1 MRKLKQRKVK
11 AVKTRDMNI
20 AMNSTMEVNYNTR
33 SIPSKKNY
41 NRKKLERI
49 VY

>member
-1 MRKLKQRKVK
+1 MRKLKQRK
-11 AVKTRDMNI
+11 VKTRDMNI

>member
-1 MRKLKQRKVK
+1 MRQLKQRVVK
-11 AVKTRDMNI
+11 ARDMNI
-20 AMNSTMEVNYNTR
+20 ARNSTMEVNYNTR

>member
-1 MRKLKQRKVK
+1 MKKLKQRKVK
-11 AVKTRDMNI
+11 IRDMNI

-49 VY
+49 IY

>member
-1 MRKLKQRKVK
+1 MRKLKQRK
-11 AVKTRDMNI
+11 VKTRDMNI

-49 VY
+49 IY